1 LIPHRQRTPVSLK
14 ILLADDS
21 VTAQNMGKKILSDA
35 GFEVVAVSNGSAAL
49 KKIPEV
55 KPDLVI
61 LDIYMPG
68 YTGLEVCQKIKDSK
82 QTVSLPV
89 LLTVGKLEPFKARDA
104 SRVGAD
110 GFIVKP
116 FEATEL
122 LATIKRIMG
131 VLPEAAGKKNGQE
144 SKARVK
150 EAKLASQAASAEQL
164 ASALKNVLPADSKLD
179 SRQTSKHQESEEEY
193 EELRAAGEIP
203 VDGREPVAHAA
214 PFSVSRGSEPAEEDS
229 YSEPPPDSTKFRVDF
244 EKRDRPPE
252 HHDDSIPFRASTFE
266 SWEKAH
272 APTPSEIASREDA
285 LARIRAARQ
294 NEAEEAQEDG
304 LDPEATVVLR
314 RPTQPDPSATQA
326 RPGSELDADATLSL
340 DNTTW
345 QAIAEAGKPS
355 TPEAIVATAPN
366 AQEDVAESSSQSEVP
381 SETDAAAAI
390 AEAPASAPQGSANQ
404 TRVPISGLADW
415 ASDLHDTSAAA
426 PAAEGPIAAKW
437 IAEEV
442 PLASGD
448 SSLSL
453 SDEMHRFEARA
464 EEPPSESVSEPQ
476 HEAMTEASPIET
488 AAAIPVENPE
498 AEGFEAEAE
507 PAAPQASEEQ
517 VAALAKAAAAAAI
530 SSISEIREAV
540 LASAA
545 AAGVSGISS
554 ESVTMQSQTSETSL
568 EQLAPD
574 MTQFAAQPSTPT
586 ADDIQGATIAAVT
599 REIAEVAETASA
611 DLNSDAIASI
621 VNRVIEQMKPKL
633 VAEIA
638 KELNHKPKNE

>member
-1 LIPHRQRTPVSLK
+1 MSLK

-49 KKIPEV
+49 KRIPEV

-122 LATIKRIMG
+122 LATIKRIVG
-131 VLPEAAGKKNGQE
+131 VLPEVAGNKNGQD
-144 SKARVK
+144 SKKVK
-150 EAKLASQAASAEQL
+150 EAKLSSQAASAEQL
-164 ASALKNVLPADSKLD
+164 ASALKNVLPAESKE
-179 SRQTSKHQESEEEY
+179 SRQKSKRQDSQEEY
-193 EELRAAGEIP
+193 EEPRGVVKSP
-203 VDGREPVAHAA
+203 VEEPEPAAHAES
-214 PFSVSRGSEPAEEDS
+214 FSVSRGSEPTEEEEN
-229 YSEPPPDSTKFRVDF
+229 YSEPQPDSTKFRIDF

-252 HHDDSIPFRASTFE
+252 RHDDSIPFRASTFE

-294 NEAEEAQEDG
+294 NEAEEAREDG

-314 RPTQPDPSATQA
+314 RPTQHDASATQA
-326 RPGSELDADATLSL
+326 RPGSELDPDATLSL

-345 QAIAEAGKPS
+345 QAISEAGKPS

-366 AQEDVAESSSQSEVP
+366 AQEDVAEASSQSEIP
-381 SETDAAAAI
+381 SETDRAPAI
-390 AEAPASAPQGSANQ
+390 AEAPAAVPQLSANQ

-442 PLASGD
+442 PLASCD

-464 EEPPSESVSEPQ
+464 EEPSSESVSEPQ
-476 HEAMTEASPIET
+476 HEAIREAPPVET

-498 AEGFEAEAE
+498 PEAFEAVAE

-554 ESVTMQSQTSETSL
+554 ESVTIQSQTSESSL
-568 EQLAPD
+568 EQVAPD

-586 ADDIQGATIAAVT
+586 AEDIQGATIAAVT

>member
-1 LIPHRQRTPVSLK
+1 MSLK

-68 YTGLEVCQKIKDSK
+68 YSGLEVCQRIKDSK

-104 SRVGAD
+104 SRVRAD

-122 LATIKRIMG
+122 LATIKRIVG
-131 VLPEAAGKKNGQE
+131 VLPEGAGKKNGQD

-150 EAKLASQAASAEQL
+150 EARLASQAASAEQL
-164 ASALKNVLPADSKLD
+164 ASALKNVLPAESKFET
-179 SRQTSKHQESEEEY
+179 REESKRQESQEEY
-193 EELRAAGEIP
+193 EEPRAAIEAPAGA
-203 VDGREPVAHAA
+203 PVADAE
-214 PFSVSRGSEPAEEDS
+214 PFSVSRGSEPSDEES
-229 YSEPPPDSTKFRVDF
+229 YSEPEPDNTKFRVDF
-244 EKRDRPPE
+244 EKRERPPE
-252 HHDDSIPFRASTFE
+252 RRDDSIPFRASTFE

-272 APTPSEIASREDA
+272 APTPSQIASREDA

-294 NEAEEAQEDG
+294 NEAEEVQETA
-304 LDPEATVVLR
+304 LDPDATVVLR
-314 RPTQPDPSATQA
+314 RPPKPDPNATQGL
-326 RPGSELDADATLSL
+326 RPGTDLDPDATLSL

-345 QAIAEAGKPS
+345 QAISEAGKPP
-355 TPEAIVATAPN
+355 TPEAIGTTAPTDE
-366 AQEDVAESSSQSEVP
+366 QEMAGASVGSEP
-381 SETDAAAAI
+381 ASESETASPVS
-390 AEAPASAPQGSANQ
+390 EAPAPAPHVSARQASA
-404 TRVPISGLADW
+404 PISGLADW

-453 SDEMHRFEARA
+453 SDEMRRFEARA
-464 EEPPSESVSEPQ
+464 EEPRFESAPEPQ
-476 HEAMTEASPIET
+476 HEEVAEAQPIET
-488 AAAIPVENPE
+488 AAAIPIENPE
-498 AEGFEAEAE
+498 LEVVGAVAEA
-507 PAAPQASEEQ
+507 AGLQASEEQ

-540 LASAA
+540 FASAA
-545 AAGVSGISS
+545 AAGASGTSS
-554 ESVTMQSQTSETSL
+554 DSVTSHPQSHETSPQ
-568 EQLAPD
+568 EVAPD
-574 MTQFAAQPSTPT
+574 MAQFATQPSTPT
-586 ADDIQGATIAAVT
+586 TDDIQGATIAAVT
-599 REIAEVAETASA
+599 REVAEVAETASA

-638 KELNHKPKNE
+638 KELTHKPKNE

>member
-1 LIPHRQRTPVSLK
+1 MSLK

-68 YTGLEVCQKIKDSK
+68 YSGLEVCQKIKDAK

-104 SRVGAD
+104 SRVRAD

-122 LATIKRIMG
+122 LDTIKRIVG
-131 VLPEAAGKKNGQE
+131 VLPEGVGKKNGQD

-164 ASALKNVLPADSKLD
+164 ASALKNVLPAEAKFETREE
-179 SRQTSKHQESEEEY
+179 SRRRQSREEY
-193 EELRAAGEIP
+193 EEPRATIEDP
-203 VDGREPVAHAA
+203 VEERAPLADAE
-214 PFSVSRGSEPAEEDS
+214 PFSVSRGSEPSDEET
-229 YSEPPPDSTKFRVDF
+229 YSEPEPDSTKFRVDF
-244 EKRDRPPE
+244 EKRERPPE
-252 HHDDSIPFRASTFE
+252 RRDDSIPFRASTFE

-272 APTPSEIASREDA
+272 APTPSQIASREDA

-294 NEAEEAQEDG
+294 NEAEEAQEGD

-314 RPTQPDPSATQA
+314 RPQQLDANATAQA
-326 RPGSELDADATLSL
+326 PPGSELDPDATLSL

-345 QAIAEAGKPS
+345 QAISEAGKPS
-355 TPEAIVATAPN
+355 TPEAIGTTPPS
-366 AQEDVAESSSQSEVP
+366 AQDEMADASPQSEAP
-381 SETDAAAAI
+381 SETETAPAI
-390 AEAPASAPQGSANQ
+390 AETSAPAPEVSADQASA
-404 TRVPISGLADW
+404 PISGLADW

-426 PAAEGPIAAKW
+426 PAADSPIAAKW

-442 PLASGD
+442 PLSSGD

-453 SDEMHRFEARA
+453 SDEMHRLESRA
-464 EEPPSESVSEPQ
+464 EEPPPETVPEPQ
-476 HEAMTEASPIET
+476 HQEMAEAPTIET
-488 AAAIPVENPE
+488 GVATPVESPAPE
-498 AEGFEAEAE
+498 AVEATAEAE
-507 PAAPQASEEQ
+507 VVPASEEQ

-545 AAGVSGISS
+545 AAGASGTSFDSVTIHSQSS
-554 ESVTMQSQTSETSL
+554 ETEP
-568 EQLAPD
+568 EQVAPD
-574 MTQFAAQPSTPT
+574 MAQFAAQPSAPIT
-586 ADDIQGATIAAVT
+586 DDIQGATIAAVT
-599 REIAEVAETASA
+599 REVAEVAETASA
-611 DLNSDAIASI
+611 DLNSDAITSI

-638 KELNHKPKNE
+638 KELTHKPKNE

>member
-1 LIPHRQRTPVSLK
+1 
-14 ILLADDS
+14 
-21 VTAQNMGKKILSDA
+21 
-35 GFEVVAVSNGSAAL
+35 

-61 LDIYMPG
+61 LDVYMPG
-68 YTGLEVCQKIKDSK
+68 YTGLEVCQKIKDAK

-104 SRVGAD
+104 SRVRAD

-122 LATIKRIMG
+122 LATIKRIVG
-131 VLPEAAGKKNGQE
+131 VLPEGAGKKNGLD

-164 ASALKNVLPADSKLD
+164 ASALKNVLPPDSKFE
-179 SRQTSKHQESEEEY
+179 SREETEGY
-193 EELRAAGEIP
+193 EEPQSRPIATEDEP
-203 VDGREPVAHAA
+203 RMPVADAYQEPA
-214 PFSVSRGSEPAEEDS
+214 SDAEPFSVSGGPDPGEEDV
-229 YSEPPPDSTKFRVDF
+229 YSEREPDSTKFRVDF
-244 EKRDRPPE
+244 DKRERPPE
-252 HHDDSIPFRASTFE
+252 RRDESIPFRASTFE
-266 SWEKAH
+266 TWEKAN
-272 APTPSEIASREDA
+272 APTPAEIASREDA

-294 NEAEEAQEDG
+294 NEAEEVREPEV
-304 LDPEATVVLR
+304 DPDATVVLR
-314 RPTQPDPSATQA
+314 RPA
-326 RPGSELDADATLSL
+326 RPEANSPQETRPAGELDPDATLSL
-340 DNTTW
+340 ENTTW
-345 QAIAEAGKPS
+345 QAISEAGKPS
-355 TPEAIVATAPN
+355 TPESIQTAPN
-366 AQEDVAESSSQSEVP
+366 AQEEMADVP
-381 SETDAAAAI
+381 SESEPVAVS
-390 AEAPASAPQGSANQ
+390 EAPAPQVLAGPASA
-404 TRVPISGLADW
+404 PISGLADW

-426 PAAEGPIAAKW
+426 PAADSPIAAKW

-453 SDEMHRFEARA
+453 SDEMQRFESRA
-464 EEPPSESVSEPQ
+464 SEPSPEPEFNPQ
-476 HEAMTEASPIET
+476 HEE
-488 AAAIPVENPE
+488 V
-498 AEGFEAEAE
+498 AE
-507 PAAPQASEEQ
+507 PAPIKIAASAFVESPAPEAVEAVADSAAPAASEEQ

-545 AAGVSGISS
+545 AAGVSGSGSDAITVQPQTPYAESAS
-554 ESVTMQSQTSETSL
+554 EEA
-568 EQLAPD
+568 APD
-574 MTQFAAQPSTPT
+574 MTQFATQPSTPT
-586 ADDIQGATIAAVT
+586 TDDIQGATIAAVT
-599 REIAEVAETASA
+599 REVAEVAETAPA

-638 KELNHKPKNE
+638 KELTHKPEK